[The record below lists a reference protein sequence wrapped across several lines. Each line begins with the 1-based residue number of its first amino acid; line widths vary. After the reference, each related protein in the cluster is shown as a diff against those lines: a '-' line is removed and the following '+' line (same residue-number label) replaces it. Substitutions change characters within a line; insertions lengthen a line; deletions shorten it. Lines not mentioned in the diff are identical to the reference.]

1 MPDTA
6 LMPLFSLVEPLHEYH
21 CGFLRDVETR
31 LATWEGRSNAHLNG
45 DYRRIGD
52 VLLKNM
58 GVLSVSTLHL
68 FHFCTRYEPLRTN
81 LLVVTIFPC
90 FARKVM
96 RLVPCLFVFF
106 LLRML

>member
-6 LMPLFSLVEPLHEYH
+6 LMPLFSLVEPLLEYH

-31 LATWEGRSNAHLNG
+31 LATWEGRSNAHLSG

-58 GVLSVSTLHL
+58 GMLPVSISHIHPIFIPDLSMW
-68 FHFCTRYEPLRTN
+68 N
-81 LLVVTIFPC
+81 
-90 FARKVM
+90 
-96 RLVPCLFVFF
+96 
-106 LLRML
+106 

>member
-6 LMPLFSLVEPLHEYH
+6 LMPLFSLVEPLLQYH
-21 CGFLRDVETR
+21 CVFLRDVETR

-58 GVLSVSTLHL
+58 EVLPVSI
-68 FHFCTRYEPLRTN
+68 R
-81 LLVVTIFPC
+81 
-90 FARKVM
+90 
-96 RLVPCLFVFF
+96 
-106 LLRML
+106 